1 MIRSDSTGDAR
12 QPMQHRTS
20 SARQAAALLTIVAA
34 NAASAAPD
42 SDTLIARLARPP
54 PASIA
59 FAEVRFSSLLREP
72 LVVSGTLEYE
82 GAGALQ
88 RHVEIPYREN
98 TTIRDEI
105 VRIER
110 DGGPVRTFALR
121 RAPELRGLLT
131 VMSGL
136 LTGDGSLIAAHFS
149 VTASGDD
156 ARWRLDLTPTDDRLR
171 EHLTGIV
178 IVGGDAEPHCF
189 VLRGNRNSASIMLLG
204 AAAGW
209 HLQPPLAMPELLD
222 RCGAE

>member
-1 MIRSDSTGDAR
+1 
-12 QPMQHRTS
+12 MQHRTS
-20 SARQAAALLTIVAA
+20 SARRAAALLPALAA
-34 NAASAAPD
+34 TAASAAPD

-82 GAGALQ
+82 GSGALQ
-88 RHVEIPYREN
+88 RHVEIPYRES
-98 TTIRDEI
+98 TTIGDET

-110 DGGPVRTFALR
+110 DGESVRTFALR

-136 LTGDGSLIAAHFS
+136 LAGDGSLIARHFD

-156 ARWRLDLTPTDDRLR
+156 ASWRLDLTPTDTRLR
-171 EHLTGIV
+171 QQLTEIV
-178 IVGGDAEPHCF
+178 IAGGEAEPRCL
-189 VLRGNRNSASIMLLG
+189 VLRGDRSGASVMLLG
-204 AAAGW
+204 AAATW
-209 HLQPPLAMPELLD
+209 PLSPPPAMPELLD